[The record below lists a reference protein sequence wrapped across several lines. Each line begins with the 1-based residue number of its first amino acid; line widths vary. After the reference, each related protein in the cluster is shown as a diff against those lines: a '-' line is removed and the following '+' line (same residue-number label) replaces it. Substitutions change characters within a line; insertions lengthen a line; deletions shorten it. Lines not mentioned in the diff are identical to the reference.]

1 MDEQR
6 LNAYLELIQG
16 LLSCRNGEELLQ
28 LLNENSELAA
38 YQLALQ
44 VKTRDAFPQQWAMT
58 QNNLG
63 EAYRNRIKGE
73 REENLEFTIKSSIR
87 CAERNRCL

>member
-28 LLNENSELAA
+28 LVNENSELAA

-73 REENLEFTIKSSIR
+73 REENLEFTIAAYE
-87 CAERNRCL
+87 C

>member
-28 LLNENSELAA
+28 LVNENSELAA

-73 REENLEFTIKSSIR
+73 REENLEFAIAAYE
-87 CAERNRCL
+87 C